1 MCLYIML
8 SRIGCSAV
16 VNFEQSAEERRV
28 SARLEALSSL
38 SESHQVFWTDKSASS
53 LIVRFQDRV
62 EQVHAFF
69 MKCRDHLLMVVQTM
83 FSLNPHPR
91 SLVEL
96 MNEFRT
102 PAKVRG
108 LVREQ
113 LVSGAKVAF
122 AFVQAE
128 YLTPDLNRIA
138 RRYINLRQWG
148 ALVKRP
154 ASTVIRKL
162 EAAEEAELWE
172 AERQQ

>member
-1 MCLYIML
+1 MEEH
-8 SRIGCSAV
+8 R
-16 VNFEQSAEERRV
+16 VN
-28 SARLEALSSL
+28 ARLKALSSL

-69 MKCRDHLLMVVQTM
+69 VKCRDHLLMVLQTM
-83 FSLNPHPR
+83 FPLNPHPR

-96 MNEFRT
+96 MNEFMT
-102 PAKVRG
+102 PAKVRA

-113 LVSGAKVAF
+113 LVSGAEVAF

-128 YLTPDLNRIA
+128 YPTLDLNRIA
-138 RRYINLRQWG
+138 SRNVNLRHWG

-154 ASTVIRKL
+154 ASVVIRKL
-162 EAAEEAELWE
+162 EAADEAALRAA
-172 AERQQ
+172 AEQQ